1 MERYGYLIADS
12 DGGVVHHTHPVLY
25 TDLAICVKQ
34 GINQKVEK
42 DKEIVYFKIL
52 RNSDVV
58 KYLHDGVKDR
68 EYSFANLQQASPL
81 EPYCV
86 NYGASKINNDLFLC
100 ILDAKSTDLSIVDCT
115 KTKI

>member
-12 DGGVVHHTHPVLY
+12 DGGVVHHTHPVLC

-34 GINQKVEK
+34 GIKQNAEK

-68 EYSFANLQQASPL
+68 EYSSAYLQQASPL

-86 NYGASKINNDLFLC
+86 YYGACNIYNDLFRC
-100 ILDAKSTDLSIVDCT
+100 IMDAKSTDLTVIDCT